1 MRIMLDAG
9 SNALPYLGK
18 GWAHPEGKHVWAIG
32 QQSWLMLPAP
42 GVRRDC
48 LLSIAGWPH
57 VQPGVL
63 DQQRVLVTVNGH
75 DVGESSLSQSGRVVM
90 VVPRAAIAGKAAL
103 CIRLRHPDNA
113 RPMDFPHSG
122 SRDQRRLAVA
132 YQEVVV
138 DELTEEV
145 ARMAASIRAALDMP
159 PALHTAPV
167 VDPGAA
173 RDEAAA
179 AAGQFQSAGD
189 DCEFG
194 FIQRSLGL
202 EPLGLFRFASV
213 SVANLTR
220 GVATGFA
227 GFATADTME
236 IVEYAH
242 LPEHD
247 YMGRE
252 TAYGLYYHTHR
263 LPAQIQ
269 AAALK
274 QQEMQRLPFLARK
287 FMEDVA
293 NGEHLFVLKCKTAL
307 LPEQIAGLLTA
318 LRARGPATLLWVRQ
332 ADPAHP
338 PGSAGWVVPGLM
350 AGYLDRFGVPP
361 LVDLSTAC
369 WIALIRS
376 SNALWRQR
384 TENRHGFSREHS

>member
-220 GVATGFA
+220 GLATGFA
-227 GFATADTME
+227 GFATADSVE

-263 LPAQIQ
+263 LPAQIE
-269 AAALK
+269 APTLK

-293 NGEHLFVLKCKTAL
+293 NGEHLFRAEMQDSPTPGTGRRPSDRLARAWPSYAAL
-307 LPEQIAGLLTA
+307 GAAG
-318 LRARGPATLLWVRQ
+318 GPGA
-332 ADPAHP
+332 PA
-338 PGSAGWVVPGLM
+338 
-350 AGYLDRFGVPP
+350 
-361 LVDLSTAC
+361 
-369 WIALIRS
+369 
-376 SNALWRQR
+376 RQR
-384 TENRHGFSREHS
+384 RVGRAWTDGGLSRPVRRAASRGLEHGVLDCFNT